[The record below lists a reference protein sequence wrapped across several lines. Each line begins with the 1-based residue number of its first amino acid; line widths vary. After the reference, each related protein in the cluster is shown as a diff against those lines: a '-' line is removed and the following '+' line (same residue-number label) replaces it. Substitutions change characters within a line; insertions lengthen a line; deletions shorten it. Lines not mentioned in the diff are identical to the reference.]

1 MSGEERHDHPF
12 HMYDSI
18 LAQPEAFAVVLE
30 RNEVEVDRFAAEL
43 ASGERLFLLGI
54 GTSSHAAFVGES
66 LIRSYGGGI
75 SGHAL
80 HSFDFT
86 LYGPR
91 LTSKDWVICIS
102 HRGNKRYTVAALT
115 RAREAGCRTALITG
129 EGGAPDASA
138 DFVLRTVGQEKS
150 PAHTVSYT
158 SAIALL
164 SLLAERLGLQRTG
177 SGSFLDNFLA
187 EEVPAAMRAALETE
201 TEVAA
206 LARENHGRRRIWLV
220 GGGPSAITASEI
232 SLKIK
237 ETSYLQAEGMSTE
250 AMLHG
255 PFQCVEANDLFVL
268 LAPEGAAQERTVEL
282 AEAASTVGA
291 PYLVVSDGT
300 LESLRGGAA
309 GWVVVP
315 PVPEPFTA
323 LTCLVPLQL
332 FAYHLALTRG
342 TNPDSFRSDDPR
354 FASVRS
360 SVQL

>member
-1 MSGEERHDHPF
+1 MIGRERHEHPF
-12 HMYDSI
+12 LMYDSI
-18 LAQPEAFAVVLE
+18 LVQPEAFSEVIG
-30 RNEVEVDRFAAEL
+30 RNEAAVEHFAEEL
-43 ASGERLFLLGI
+43 ASGDRLFLIGI
-54 GTSSHAAFVGES
+54 GTSYHAALVGEA
-66 LIRSYGGGI
+66 LFRNYGGGI
-75 SGHAL
+75 SGQAL

-91 LTSKDWVICIS
+91 LTSKDRVICIS
-102 HRGNKRYTVAALT
+102 HRGNKRYTVAALA
-115 RAREAGCRTALITG
+115 RAREAGCHTALITG

-138 DFVLRTVGQEKS
+138 DLVFRTVGQEKS

-158 SAIALL
+158 STIALL
-164 SLLAERLGLQRTG
+164 ALLSERVGRQRTG
-177 SGSFLDNFLA
+177 SGSFSNNFLA
-187 EEVPAAMRAALETE
+187 EEVPAALRAALETE
-201 TEVAA
+201 AEVAA

-220 GGGPSAITASEI
+220 GGGPNAITASEM

-255 PFQCVEANDLFVL
+255 PFQCVEAEDLFVL
-268 LAPEGAAQERTVEL
+268 LAPEGAARERTVEL
-282 AEAASTVGA
+282 AEAASKVGA

-300 LESLRGGAA
+300 PESLRGGAG
-309 GWVVVP
+309 GWVLVP

-332 FAYHLALTRG
+332 FAYHLALARG
-342 TNPDSFRSDDPR
+342 TNPDSFRTDDPR
-354 FASVRS
+354 FASVRR